1 VAERVAAIRY
11 AKAVFE
17 IAAESNEFE
26 QWQAELTVIAAIAA
40 DADILSMFENPKIDY
55 WEKKKVLQE
64 HLVSSKKLA
73 QNLALLL
80 VKEGR
85 LAMVGDILSEYN
97 RLYNS
102 QKGVEQAIV
111 KTAVPLTKQE
121 KEELFTKLNK
131 RFNKKIELEVFIDP
145 SIISGMVVRVGGKLL
160 DGSTRSKLKE
170 LRKEIGE
177 AKI

>member
-1 VAERVAAIRY
+1 
-11 AKAVFE
+11 
-17 IAAESNEFE
+17 
-26 QWQAELTVIAAIAA
+26 
-40 DADILSMFENPKIDY
+40 M
-55 WEKKKVLQE
+55 
-64 HLVSSKKLA
+64 
-73 QNLALLL
+73 
-80 VKEGR
+80 
-85 LAMVGDILSEYN
+85 
-97 RLYNS
+97 
-102 QKGVEQAIV
+102 

-131 RFNKKIELEVFIDP
+131 RFNKKIELEVVIDP